1 MINLRILFCFV
12 LMALSTTLQAERFVV
27 ESEGTALKTAELP
40 YSVYEA
46 RAISNALQL
55 VLHTGAQSLDSF
67 SLVENGKVLF
77 DQISAQSNVQIAG
90 YRVLSTKD
98 HGDKVSAR
106 LKILLLPEN
115 QNETQIS
122 CRQPNNLD
130 LAFKWQGLSIK
141 KSMPFWVRFDELSL
155 THTIGAMMAANRKF
169 NFQENNSERS
179 TTSSGYSLYENENE
193 NTPKRS
199 IPNYLLTL
207 SLDLDVKTT
216 NVIQRKKVL
225 LVKAKSEL
233 FRKSK
238 ALNGTETKTEMEI
251 EKSGMFVGGSNSRRR
266 DLESI
271 QEAVFKL
278 AVESITQTLNHLE
291 CMNFT
296 GKIKLK
302 NGNLEIDYG
311 LQDGLSPDDIFSSI
325 QSGTQQYYF
334 TVKQMNNTS
343 TTLHAL
349 TQGKTGKSFDGL
361 NIKLLERY

>member
-1 MINLRILFCFV
+1 MDNLRILFCFV
-12 LMALSTTLQAERFVV
+12 LMALSTSLQAERFVV

-55 VLHTGAQSLDSF
+55 VLQTGAQSLDSF

-106 LKILLLPEN
+106 LEILLLPEN

-141 KSMPFWVRFDELSL
+141 KSLPFWVQFDELSL
-155 THTIGAMMAANRKF
+155 TQTIEAMMAANPKF
-169 NFQENNSERS
+169 NFQENNSDRS
-179 TTSSGYSLYENENE
+179 SASSSYSLYESG

-207 SLDLDVKTT
+207 SLDLDAKTT
-216 NVIQRKKVL
+216 HVIQRKKVL
-225 LVKAKSEL
+225 VVKAKSEL

-271 QEAVFKL
+271 QEAVFEL
-278 AVESITQTLNHLE
+278 AVGSITQTLHHLE
-291 CMNFT
+291 CMNFS

-302 NGNLEIDYG
+302 NENLEIDYG

-349 TQGKTGKSFDGL
+349 TQGKTGKYFDGL
-361 NIKLLERY
+361 SIKLLERY

>member
-1 MINLRILFCFV
+1 MLNNLQILFCFV
-12 LMALSTTLQAERFVV
+12 LIALSTTLRAERFVV

-106 LKILLLPEN
+106 LKVLLLPEN

-130 LAFKWQGLSIK
+130 LAFQWQGLSIK
-141 KSMPFWVRFDELSL
+141 KSMPFWVQFDELSL
-155 THTIGAMMAANRKF
+155 TQTIEAMMAANRKF
-169 NFQENNSERS
+169 NFQENNSDRS
-179 TTSSGYSLYENENE
+179 TTSSSYSLYENE

-207 SLDLDVKTT
+207 SLDLDVKTS

-271 QEAVFKL
+271 QEAVFQL
-278 AVESITQTLNHLE
+278 AVDSITQTLHHLE
-291 CMNFT
+291 CMNFS

-302 NGNLEIDYG
+302 NKNLEIDYG
-311 LQDGLSPDDIFSSI
+311 LQDGLSPDDIFSSV

-361 NIKLLERY
+361 SIKLLERY

>member
-1 MINLRILFCFV
+1 MLNNLQILFCFV
-12 LMALSTTLQAERFVV
+12 LIALSTTLRAERFVV

-106 LKILLLPEN
+106 LKVLLLPEN

-130 LAFKWQGLSIK
+130 LAFQWQGLSIK
-141 KSMPFWVRFDELSL
+141 KSMPFWVQFDELSL
-155 THTIGAMMAANRKF
+155 TQTIEAMMAANRKF
-169 NFQENNSERS
+169 NFQENNSDRS
-179 TTSSGYSLYENENE
+179 TTSSSYSLYENE

-207 SLDLDVKTT
+207 SLDLDVKTS

-238 ALNGTETKTEMEI
+238 ALNATETKTDMEI
-251 EKSGMFVGGSNSRRR
+251 EKSAMFVGGSNSRRR

-271 QEAVFKL
+271 QEAVFEL
-278 AVESITQTLNHLE
+278 AVESITKTLHQLE
-291 CMNFT
+291 CMNFS

-302 NGNLEIDYG
+302 NENLEIDYG

-361 NIKLLERY
+361 SIKLLDRY

>member
-1 MINLRILFCFV
+1 MLNNLQILFCFV
-12 LMALSTTLQAERFVV
+12 LIALSTTLRAERFVV

-106 LKILLLPEN
+106 LKVLLLPEN

-130 LAFKWQGLSIK
+130 LAFQWQGLSIK
-141 KSMPFWVRFDELSL
+141 KSMPFWVQFDELSL
-155 THTIGAMMAANRKF
+155 MQTIEAMIAANRKF
-169 NFQENNSERS
+169 NFQENNPNRP
-179 TTSSGYSLYENENE
+179 TTSSSYSLYENE

-216 NVIQRKKVL
+216 NVIQKKKVL

-238 ALNGTETKTEMEI
+238 ALNATETKTEMEI
-251 EKSGMFVGGSNSRRR
+251 EKSAMFVGGSNSRRR

-271 QEAVFKL
+271 QEAVFQL
-278 AVESITQTLNHLE
+278 AVDSITQTLHHLE
-291 CMNFT
+291 CMNFS

-302 NGNLEIDYG
+302 NENLEIDYG

-343 TTLHAL
+343 TILHAL

-361 NIKLLERY
+361 SIKLLERY

>member
-1 MINLRILFCFV
+1 
-12 LMALSTTLQAERFVV
+12 MALSTSLQAERFVV

-55 VLHTGAQSLDSF
+55 VLQTGAQSLDSF

-106 LKILLLPEN
+106 LEILLLPEN

-141 KSMPFWVRFDELSL
+141 KSLPFWVQFDELSL
-155 THTIGAMMAANRKF
+155 TQTIEAMMAANPKF
-169 NFQENNSERS
+169 NFQENNSDRS
-179 TTSSGYSLYENENE
+179 STSSSYSLYESG

-207 SLDLDVKTT
+207 SLDLDAKTT
-216 NVIQRKKVL
+216 HVIQRKKVL
-225 LVKAKSEL
+225 VVKAKSEL

-238 ALNGTETKTEMEI
+238 ALNGTETKTKMEI

-271 QEAVFKL
+271 QEAVFEL
-278 AVESITQTLNHLE
+278 AVGSITQTLHHLE
-291 CMNFT
+291 CMNFS

-302 NGNLEIDYG
+302 NENLEIDYG

-349 TQGKTGKSFDGL
+349 TQGKTGKYFDGL
-361 NIKLLERY
+361 SIKLLERY

>member
-1 MINLRILFCFV
+1 MDNLRILFCFV
-12 LMALSTTLQAERFVV
+12 LMALSTSLQAERFVV

-55 VLHTGAQSLDSF
+55 VLQTGAQSLDSF

-106 LKILLLPEN
+106 LEILLLPEN

-141 KSMPFWVRFDELSL
+141 KSLPFWVQFDELSL
-155 THTIGAMMAANRKF
+155 TQTIEAMMAANPKF
-169 NFQENNSERS
+169 NFQENNSDRS
-179 TTSSGYSLYENENE
+179 STSSSYSLYESG

-207 SLDLDVKTT
+207 SLDLDAKTT
-216 NVIQRKKVL
+216 HVIQRKKVL
-225 LVKAKSEL
+225 VVKAKSEL

-271 QEAVFKL
+271 QEAVFEL
-278 AVESITQTLNHLE
+278 AVGSITQTLHHLE
-291 CMNFT
+291 CMNFS

-302 NGNLEIDYG
+302 NENLEIDYG

-349 TQGKTGKSFDGL
+349 TQGKTGKYFDGL
-361 NIKLLERY
+361 SIKLLERY

>member
-1 MINLRILFCFV
+1 MDNLRILFCFV
-12 LMALSTTLQAERFVV
+12 LMALSTSLQAERFVV

-55 VLHTGAQSLDSF
+55 VLQTGAQSLDSF

-106 LKILLLPEN
+106 LEILLLPEN

-141 KSMPFWVRFDELSL
+141 KSLPFWVQFDELSL
-155 THTIGAMMAANRKF
+155 TQTIEAMMAANPKF
-169 NFQENNSERS
+169 NFQENNSDRS
-179 TTSSGYSLYENENE
+179 STSSSYSLYESG

-207 SLDLDVKTT
+207 SLDLDAKTT
-216 NVIQRKKVL
+216 HVIQRKKVL
-225 LVKAKSEL
+225 VVKAKSEL

-251 EKSGMFVGGSNSRRR
+251 EKSGMFVAGSNSRRQ

-271 QEAVFKL
+271 QEAVFEL
-278 AVESITQTLNHLE
+278 AVGSITQTLHHLE
-291 CMNFT
+291 CMNFS

-302 NGNLEIDYG
+302 NENLEIDYG

-349 TQGKTGKSFDGL
+349 TQGKTGKYFDGL
-361 NIKLLERY
+361 SIKLLERY

>member
-1 MINLRILFCFV
+1 
-12 LMALSTTLQAERFVV
+12 MAFSTTLQAERFVV

-141 KSMPFWVRFDELSL
+141 KSMPFWVQFDEQSL
-155 THTIGAMMAANRKF
+155 AQTIEAMMAANRKF
-169 NFQENNSERS
+169 NFQENNSDRS
-179 TTSSGYSLYENENE
+179 TTSSSYSLYENE

-251 EKSGMFVGGSNSRRR
+251 EKSGMFVGGSNSRRQ

-271 QEAVFKL
+271 QEAVFEL
-278 AVESITQTLNHLE
+278 AVESITKTLHHLE
-291 CMNFT
+291 
-296 GKIKLK
+296 
-302 NGNLEIDYG
+302 
-311 LQDGLSPDDIFSSI
+311 
-325 QSGTQQYYF
+325 
-334 TVKQMNNTS
+334 
-343 TTLHAL
+343 
-349 TQGKTGKSFDGL
+349 
-361 NIKLLERY
+361 

>member
-1 MINLRILFCFV
+1 MDNLRILFCFV
-12 LMALSTTLQAERFVV
+12 LMALSTSLQAERFVV

-55 VLHTGAQSLDSF
+55 VLQTGAQSLDSF

-77 DQISAQSNVQIAG
+77 DQISAQSNVEIAG

-98 HGDKVSAR
+98 HGDKVSAS
-106 LKILLLPEN
+106 LEILLLPEN

-141 KSMPFWVRFDELSL
+141 KSLPFWVQFDELSL
-155 THTIGAMMAANRKF
+155 TQTIEAMMAANPKF
-169 NFQENNSERS
+169 NFQENNSDRS
-179 TTSSGYSLYENENE
+179 STSSSYSLYESG

-207 SLDLDVKTT
+207 SLDLDAKTT
-216 NVIQRKKVL
+216 HVIQRKKVL
-225 LVKAKSEL
+225 VVKAKSEL

-271 QEAVFKL
+271 QEAVFEL
-278 AVESITQTLNHLE
+278 AVGSITQTLHHLE
-291 CMNFT
+291 CMNFS

-302 NGNLEIDYG
+302 NENLEIDYG

-349 TQGKTGKSFDGL
+349 TQGKTGKYFDGL
-361 NIKLLERY
+361 SIKLLERY

>member
-1 MINLRILFCFV
+1 
-12 LMALSTTLQAERFVV
+12 MALSTSLQAERFVV

-55 VLHTGAQSLDSF
+55 VLQTGAQSLDSF

-106 LKILLLPEN
+106 LEILLLPEN

-141 KSMPFWVRFDELSL
+141 KSMPFWVQFDELSL
-155 THTIGAMMAANRKF
+155 TQTIEAMMAANPKF
-169 NFQENNSERS
+169 NFQENNSDRS
-179 TTSSGYSLYENENE
+179 STSSSYSLYESG

-207 SLDLDVKTT
+207 SLDLDAKTT
-216 NVIQRKKVL
+216 HVIQRKKVL
-225 LVKAKSEL
+225 VVKAKSEL

-266 DLESI
+266 DLDSI

-278 AVESITQTLNHLE
+278 AVESITQTLHHLE
-291 CMNFT
+291 CMNFS

-302 NGNLEIDYG
+302 NKNLEIDYG
-311 LQDGLSPDDIFSSI
+311 LQDGLSPDDIFSSV

-349 TQGKTGKSFDGL
+349 TQGETGKYSGGGL
-361 NIKLLERY
+361 

>member
-1 MINLRILFCFV
+1 MDNLRILFCFV
-12 LMALSTTLQAERFVV
+12 LMALSTSLQAERFVV

-55 VLHTGAQSLDSF
+55 VLQTGAQSLDSF

-106 LKILLLPEN
+106 LEILLLPEN
-115 QNETQIS
+115 QNETQMS

-141 KSMPFWVRFDELSL
+141 KSLPFWVQFDELSL
-155 THTIGAMMAANRKF
+155 TQTIEAMMAANPKF
-169 NFQENNSERS
+169 NFQENNSDRS
-179 TTSSGYSLYENENE
+179 STSSSYSLYESG

-207 SLDLDVKTT
+207 SLDLDAKTT
-216 NVIQRKKVL
+216 HVIQRKKVL
-225 LVKAKSEL
+225 VVKAKSEL

-271 QEAVFKL
+271 QEAVFEL
-278 AVESITQTLNHLE
+278 AVGSITQTLHHLE
-291 CMNFT
+291 CMNFS

-302 NGNLEIDYG
+302 NENLEIDYG

>member
-1 MINLRILFCFV
+1 MDNLRILFCFV
-12 LMALSTTLQAERFVV
+12 LMALSTSLQAERFVV

-55 VLHTGAQSLDSF
+55 VLQTGAQSLDSF

-106 LKILLLPEN
+106 LEILLLPEN

-141 KSMPFWVRFDELSL
+141 KSLPFWVQFDELSL
-155 THTIGAMMAANRKF
+155 TQTIEAMMDANPKF
-169 NFQENNSERS
+169 NFQENNSDRS
-179 TTSSGYSLYENENE
+179 STSSSYSLYESG

-207 SLDLDVKTT
+207 SLDLDAKTT
-216 NVIQRKKVL
+216 HVIQRKKVL
-225 LVKAKSEL
+225 VVKAKSEL

-271 QEAVFKL
+271 QEAVFEL
-278 AVESITQTLNHLE
+278 AVGSITQTLHHLE
-291 CMNFT
+291 CMNFS

-302 NGNLEIDYG
+302 NENLEIDYG

-349 TQGKTGKSFDGL
+349 TQGKTGKYFDGL
-361 NIKLLERY
+361 SIKLLERY

>member
-1 MINLRILFCFV
+1 MNKLRILFCFV
-12 LMALSTTLQAERFVV
+12 LMALSTSLQAERFVV

-55 VLHTGAQSLDSF
+55 VLQTGAQSLDSF

-141 KSMPFWVRFDELSL
+141 KSLPFWVQFDEVSL
-155 THTIGAMMAANRKF
+155 TQTIEAMMAANPKF
-169 NFQENNSERS
+169 NFQENNSDRS
-179 TTSSGYSLYENENE
+179 SSSSSYSLYESG

-271 QEAVFKL
+271 QEAVFEL
-278 AVESITQTLNHLE
+278 AVGSITQTLHHLE
-291 CMNFT
+291 CMNFS
-296 GKIKLK
+296 GKIKLR
-302 NGNLEIDYG
+302 NENLEIDYG

>member
-1 MINLRILFCFV
+1 
-12 LMALSTTLQAERFVV
+12 MALSTSLQAERFVV

-55 VLHTGAQSLDSF
+55 VLQTGAQSLDSF

-130 LAFKWQGLSIK
+130 LAFKWQGLSTK
-141 KSMPFWVRFDELSL
+141 KSMPFWVQFDELSL
-155 THTIGAMMAANRKF
+155 THTIEAMMAANRKF

-179 TTSSGYSLYENENE
+179 TTSSGYSLYENE

-251 EKSGMFVGGSNSRRR
+251 EKSGMFVAGSNSRRR

-271 QEAVFKL
+271 QEAVFEL
-278 AVESITQTLNHLE
+278 AVGSITQTLHHLE
-291 CMNFT
+291 CMNFS

-302 NGNLEIDYG
+302 NENLEIDYG

-361 NIKLLERY
+361 SIKLLERY

>member
-1 MINLRILFCFV
+1 MDNLRILFCFV
-12 LMALSTTLQAERFVV
+12 LMALSTSLQAERFVV

-55 VLHTGAQSLDSF
+55 VLQTGAQSLDSF

-106 LKILLLPEN
+106 LEILLLPEN

-141 KSMPFWVRFDELSL
+141 KSLPFWVQFDELSL
-155 THTIGAMMAANRKF
+155 TQTIEAMMAANPKF
-169 NFQENNSERS
+169 NFQENNSDRS
-179 TTSSGYSLYENENE
+179 STSSSYSLYESG

-216 NVIQRKKVL
+216 HVIQRKKVL
-225 LVKAKSEL
+225 VVKAKSEL

-238 ALNGTETKTEMEI
+238 ALNGTETKTEIEI

-271 QEAVFKL
+271 QEAVFEL
-278 AVESITQTLNHLE
+278 AVGSITQTLHHLE
-291 CMNFT
+291 CMNFS

-302 NGNLEIDYG
+302 NENLEIDYG

-349 TQGKTGKSFDGL
+349 TQGKTGKYFDGL
-361 NIKLLERY
+361 SIKLLERY

>member
-1 MINLRILFCFV
+1 MMINLRILFCFV

-141 KSMPFWVRFDELSL
+141 KSMPFWVQFDELSL
-155 THTIGAMMAANRKF
+155 THTIEAMMAANRKF
-169 NFQENNSERS
+169 NFQENNSERF
-179 TTSSGYSLYENENE
+179 TTSSGYSLYENE

-271 QEAVFKL
+271 QEAVFEL
-278 AVESITQTLNHLE
+278 AVGSITQTLHHLE
-291 CMNFT
+291 CMNFS

-302 NGNLEIDYG
+302 NENLEIDYG

-361 NIKLLERY
+361 SIKLLERY

>member
-1 MINLRILFCFV
+1 MNNLRILFYFV
-12 LMALSTTLQAERFVV
+12 LMALSTSLQAERFVV

-55 VLHTGAQSLDSF
+55 VLQTGAQSLDSF

-141 KSMPFWVRFDELSL
+141 KSLPFWVQFDELSL
-155 THTIGAMMAANRKF
+155 TQTIEAMMAANPKF
-169 NFQENNSERS
+169 NFQENNSDRS
-179 TTSSGYSLYENENE
+179 STSSSYSLYENE

-216 NVIQRKKVL
+216 HVIQRKKVL
-225 LVKAKSEL
+225 VVKAKSEL

-271 QEAVFKL
+271 QEAVFEL
-278 AVESITQTLNHLE
+278 AVGSITQTLHHLE
-291 CMNFT
+291 CMNFS

-302 NGNLEIDYG
+302 NENLEIDYG

-361 NIKLLERY
+361 SIKLLERY

>member
-1 MINLRILFCFV
+1 MDNLRILFCFV
-12 LMALSTTLQAERFVV
+12 LMALSTSLQAERFVV

-55 VLHTGAQSLDSF
+55 VLQTGAQSLDSF

-141 KSMPFWVRFDELSL
+141 KSMPFWVQFDELSL
-155 THTIGAMMAANRKF
+155 THTIEAMMAANRKF

-179 TTSSGYSLYENENE
+179 TTSSGYSLYENE

-271 QEAVFKL
+271 QEAVFEL
-278 AVESITQTLNHLE
+278 ALGSITQTLHHLE
-291 CMNFT
+291 CMNFS

-302 NGNLEIDYG
+302 NENLEIDYG
-311 LQDGLSPDDIFSSI
+311 LQDGLSPGDIFSSI

-349 TQGKTGKSFDGL
+349 TQGKAGKYFDGL
-361 NIKLLERY
+361 IIKLLERY

>member
-130 LAFKWQGLSIK
+130 LAFKWQGLSTK
-141 KSMPFWVRFDELSL
+141 KSMPFWVQFDELSL
-155 THTIGAMMAANRKF
+155 THTIEAMMAANRKF

-179 TTSSGYSLYENENE
+179 TTSSGYSLYENE

-271 QEAVFKL
+271 QETVFQL
-278 AVESITQTLNHLE
+278 AVDSITQTLHHLE
-291 CMNFT
+291 CMNFS

-302 NGNLEIDYG
+302 NENLEIDYG
-311 LQDGLSPDDIFSSI
+311 LQDGLSPGDIFSSI

-361 NIKLLERY
+361 SIKLLERY

>member
-1 MINLRILFCFV
+1 MDNLRILFCFV
-12 LMALSTTLQAERFVV
+12 LMALSTSLQAERFVV

-55 VLHTGAQSLDSF
+55 VLQTGAQSLDSF

-106 LKILLLPEN
+106 LEILLLPEN

-141 KSMPFWVRFDELSL
+141 KSLPFWVQFDELSL
-155 THTIGAMMAANRKF
+155 TQTIEAMMAANPKF
-169 NFQENNSERS
+169 NFQENNSGRS
-179 TTSSGYSLYENENE
+179 STSSSYSLYESG

-207 SLDLDVKTT
+207 SLDLDAKTT
-216 NVIQRKKVL
+216 HVIQRKKVL
-225 LVKAKSEL
+225 VVKAKSEL

-271 QEAVFKL
+271 QEAVFEL
-278 AVESITQTLNHLE
+278 AVGSITQTLHHLE
-291 CMNFT
+291 CMNFS

-302 NGNLEIDYG
+302 NENLEIDYG

-349 TQGKTGKSFDGL
+349 TQGKTGKYFDGL
-361 NIKLLERY
+361 SIKLLERY

>member
-1 MINLRILFCFV
+1 MMINLRILFYFV

-106 LKILLLPEN
+106 LKVLLLPEN

-141 KSMPFWVRFDELSL
+141 KSMPFWVQFNELSL
-155 THTIGAMMAANRKF
+155 TQTIEAMMAASRKF
-169 NFQENNSERS
+169 NFQENNSDRS
-179 TTSSGYSLYENENE
+179 TNSSSYSLYENEN
-193 NTPKRS
+193 TTKRS
-199 IPNYLLTL
+199 VPNYLLTL

-225 LVKAKSEL
+225 SVKAKSEL

-251 EKSGMFVGGSNSRRR
+251 EKSGIFVGGSNSRRR

-271 QEAVFKL
+271 QEAVFEL
-278 AVESITQTLNHLE
+278 AVESITQTLHHLE
-291 CMNFT
+291 CMHFS

-302 NGNLEIDYG
+302 NENLEIDYG

-361 NIKLLERY
+361 SIRLLERH

>member
-1 MINLRILFCFV
+1 
-12 LMALSTTLQAERFVV
+12 MALTTTLHAERFVV
-27 ESEGTALKTAELP
+27 ESEGTARKTAELP

-46 RAISNALQL
+46 RAISKALHS
-55 VLHTGAQSLDSF
+55 VLQTGAQSLDSF
-67 SLVENGKVLF
+67 SVVENGKVLF

-90 YRVLSTKD
+90 YRVLSTTD

-106 LKILLLPEN
+106 LEILLLPTD

-130 LAFKWQGLSIK
+130 LVFEWQGFYEK
-141 KSMPFWVRFDELSL
+141 KSLPFWVKFDELSL
-155 THTIGAMMAANRKF
+155 TQTIEAIMATDSKF
-169 NFQENNSERS
+169 NLQKNNSDHF
-179 TTSSGYSLYENENE
+179 TTSSSYSLYETE

-238 ALNGTETKTEMEI
+238 ALNGTETKTEIEL

-278 AVESITQTLNHLE
+278 AVESISQTLHHLE
-291 CMNFT
+291 CMDFS
-296 GKIKLK
+296 GEIKLK
-302 NGNLEIDYG
+302 NENLEIDYG

-325 QSGTQQYYF
+325 LSGTQQYYF

-349 TQGKTGKSFDGL
+349 TQGKIGKSFDGL
-361 NIKLLERY
+361 SIKLLERY

>member
-1 MINLRILFCFV
+1 MLNNLQILFCFV
-12 LMALSTTLQAERFVV
+12 LIALSTTLRAERFVV
-27 ESEGTALKTAELP
+27 ESEGTALKTAELL

-106 LKILLLPEN
+106 LKVLLLPEN

-130 LAFKWQGLSIK
+130 LAFQWQGLSIK
-141 KSMPFWVRFDELSL
+141 KSMPFWVQFDELSL
-155 THTIGAMMAANRKF
+155 TQTIEAMMAANRKF
-169 NFQENNSERS
+169 NFQENNSDRS
-179 TTSSGYSLYENENE
+179 TTSSSYSLYENE

-266 DLESI
+266 DLDSI

-278 AVESITQTLNHLE
+278 AVESITQTLHHLE
-291 CMNFT
+291 CMNFS

-302 NGNLEIDYG
+302 NKNLEIDYG

-325 QSGTQQYYF
+325 LSGTQQYYF

-349 TQGKTGKSFDGL
+349 TQGKIGKSFDGL
-361 NIKLLERY
+361 SIKLLERY

>member
-1 MINLRILFCFV
+1 MDNLRILFCFV
-12 LMALSTTLQAERFVV
+12 LMALSTSLQAERFVV

-55 VLHTGAQSLDSF
+55 VLQTGAQSLDSF

-141 KSMPFWVRFDELSL
+141 KSMPFWVQFDELSL
-155 THTIGAMMAANRKF
+155 THTIEAMMAANRKF
-169 NFQENNSERS
+169 NFQESNSDRS
-179 TTSSGYSLYENENE
+179 TTSSGYSLYENE

-271 QEAVFKL
+271 QEAVFEL
-278 AVESITQTLNHLE
+278 AVGSITQTLHHLE
-291 CMNFT
+291 CMNFS

-302 NGNLEIDYG
+302 NENLEIDYG

-361 NIKLLERY
+361 SIKLLERY

>member
-1 MINLRILFCFV
+1 MDNLRILFCFV
-12 LMALSTTLQAERFVV
+12 LMALSTSLQAERFVV

-55 VLHTGAQSLDSF
+55 VLQTGAQSLDSF

-106 LKILLLPEN
+106 LEILLLPEN

-141 KSMPFWVRFDELSL
+141 KSLPFWVQFDELSL
-155 THTIGAMMAANRKF
+155 TQTIEAMMAANPKF
-169 NFQENNSERS
+169 NFQENNSDRS
-179 TTSSGYSLYENENE
+179 STSSSYSLYESG

-207 SLDLDVKTT
+207 SLDLDAKTT
-216 NVIQRKKVL
+216 HVIQRKKVL
-225 LVKAKSEL
+225 VVKAKSEL

-251 EKSGMFVGGSNSRRR
+251 EKSGMFVAGSNSRRQ

-271 QEAVFKL
+271 QEAVFEL
-278 AVESITQTLNHLE
+278 AVGSITQTLHHLE
-291 CMNFT
+291 CMNFS

-302 NGNLEIDYG
+302 NKNLEIDYG

-349 TQGKTGKSFDGL
+349 TQGKTGKYFDGL
-361 NIKLLERY
+361 SIKLLERY

>member
-179 TTSSGYSLYENENE
+179 TTSSGYSLYENEN
-193 NTPKRS
+193 TPKRS

>member
-1 MINLRILFCFV
+1 MLNNLQILFCFV
-12 LMALSTTLQAERFVV
+12 LIALSTTLRAERFVV

-130 LAFKWQGLSIK
+130 LAFQWQGLSIK
-141 KSMPFWVRFDELSL
+141 KSMPFWVQFDELSL
-155 THTIGAMMAANRKF
+155 TQTIEAMMAANRKF
-169 NFQENNSERS
+169 NCQENNSDRS
-179 TTSSGYSLYENENE
+179 TTSSSYSLYEIE

-238 ALNGTETKTEMEI
+238 AFNATETKTDMEI
-251 EKSGMFVGGSNSRRR
+251 EKSAMFVGGSNSRRR

-271 QEAVFKL
+271 QEAVFEL
-278 AVESITQTLNHLE
+278 AVESITKTLHQLE
-291 CMNFT
+291 CMNFS

-302 NGNLEIDYG
+302 NENLEIDYG

-343 TTLHAL
+343 TILHAL

-361 NIKLLERY
+361 SIKLLERY

>member
-1 MINLRILFCFV
+1 MDNLRILFCFV
-12 LMALSTTLQAERFVV
+12 LMALSTSLQAERFVV

-55 VLHTGAQSLDSF
+55 VLQTGAQSLDSF

-106 LKILLLPEN
+106 LEILLLPEN

-141 KSMPFWVRFDELSL
+141 KSLPFWVQFDELSL
-155 THTIGAMMAANRKF
+155 TQTIEAMMAANPKF
-169 NFQENNSERS
+169 NFQENNSDRS
-179 TTSSGYSLYENENE
+179 STSSSYSLYESG

-207 SLDLDVKTT
+207 SLDLDAKTT
-216 NVIQRKKVL
+216 HVIQRKKVL
-225 LVKAKSEL
+225 VVKAKSEL

-251 EKSGMFVGGSNSRRR
+251 EKSGMFVAGSNSRRR

-271 QEAVFKL
+271 QEAVFEL
-278 AVESITQTLNHLE
+278 AVGSITQTLHHLE
-291 CMNFT
+291 CMNFS

-302 NGNLEIDYG
+302 NENLEIDYG

-349 TQGKTGKSFDGL
+349 TQGKTGKYFDGL
-361 NIKLLERY
+361 SIKLLERY

>member
-1 MINLRILFCFV
+1 
-12 LMALSTTLQAERFVV
+12 MALSTSLQAERFVV

-55 VLHTGAQSLDSF
+55 VLQTGAQSLDSF

-106 LKILLLPEN
+106 LEILLLPEN

-141 KSMPFWVRFDELSL
+141 KSLPFWVQFDELSL
-155 THTIGAMMAANRKF
+155 TQTIEAMMAANPKF
-169 NFQENNSERS
+169 NFQENNSDRS
-179 TTSSGYSLYENENE
+179 STSSSYSLYESG

-207 SLDLDVKTT
+207 SLDLDAKTT
-216 NVIQRKKVL
+216 HVIQRKKVL
-225 LVKAKSEL
+225 VVKAKSEL

-251 EKSGMFVGGSNSRRR
+251 EKSGMFVAGSNSRRQ

-271 QEAVFKL
+271 QEAVFEL
-278 AVESITQTLNHLE
+278 AVGSITQTLHHLE
-291 CMNFT
+291 CMNFS

-302 NGNLEIDYG
+302 NENLEIDYG

-349 TQGKTGKSFDGL
+349 TQGKTGKYFDGL
-361 NIKLLERY
+361 SIKLLERY

>member
-1 MINLRILFCFV
+1 MVNLRILFCFV

-130 LAFKWQGLSIK
+130 LAFKWQGLSTK
-141 KSMPFWVRFDELSL
+141 KSMPFWVQFDELSL
-155 THTIGAMMAANRKF
+155 THTIEAMMAANRKF

-179 TTSSGYSLYENENE
+179 TTSSGYSLYENE

-271 QEAVFKL
+271 QEAVFQL
-278 AVESITQTLNHLE
+278 AVDSITQTLHHLE
-291 CMNFT
+291 CMNFS

-302 NGNLEIDYG
+302 NENLEIDYG

-361 NIKLLERY
+361 SIKLLERY

>member
-1 MINLRILFCFV
+1 MLNNLQILFCFV
-12 LMALSTTLQAERFVV
+12 LIALSTTLRAERFVV

-106 LKILLLPEN
+106 LKVLLLPEN

-130 LAFKWQGLSIK
+130 LAFQWQGLSIK
-141 KSMPFWVRFDELSL
+141 KSMPFWVQFDELSL
-155 THTIGAMMAANRKF
+155 TQTIEAMMAANRKF
-169 NFQENNSERS
+169 NFQENNSDRS
-179 TTSSGYSLYENENE
+179 TTSSSYSLYEIE

-233 FRKSK
+233 FRKAK

-266 DLESI
+266 DLDSI
-271 QEAVFKL
+271 QDAVFKL
-278 AVESITQTLNHLE
+278 AVESITQTLHHLE
-291 CMNFT
+291 CINFS

-302 NGNLEIDYG
+302 NKNLEIDYG
-311 LQDGLSPDDIFSSI
+311 LQDGLSPDDIFSSV

-361 NIKLLERY
+361 SIKLLERY

>member
-1 MINLRILFCFV
+1 MDNLRILFCFV
-12 LMALSTTLQAERFVV
+12 LMALSTSLQAERFVV

-55 VLHTGAQSLDSF
+55 VLQTGAQSLDSF

-106 LKILLLPEN
+106 LEILLLPEN

-141 KSMPFWVRFDELSL
+141 KSLPFWVQFDELSL
-155 THTIGAMMAANRKF
+155 TQTIEAMMAANPKF
-169 NFQENNSERS
+169 NFQENNSDRS
-179 TTSSGYSLYENENE
+179 STSSSYSLYESG

-207 SLDLDVKTT
+207 SLDLDAKTT
-216 NVIQRKKVL
+216 HVIQRKKVL
-225 LVKAKSEL
+225 VVKAKSEL

-266 DLESI
+266 DLDSI

-278 AVESITQTLNHLE
+278 AVESITQTLHHLE
-291 CMNFT
+291 CMNFS

-302 NGNLEIDYG
+302 NKNLEIDYG
-311 LQDGLSPDDIFSSI
+311 LQDGLSPDDIFSSL
-325 QSGTQQYYF
+325 QSGTKQYYF

-349 TQGKTGKSFDGL
+349 TQGKTGKYFDGL
-361 NIKLLERY
+361 SIKLLERY

>member
-1 MINLRILFCFV
+1 MKNLPILFCFV
-12 LMALSTTLQAERFVV
+12 LMALSTSAHAERFVV

-55 VLHTGAQSLDSF
+55 VLQTGAQSLDSF

-106 LKILLLPEN
+106 LEILLLPEN

-141 KSMPFWVRFDELSL
+141 KSLPFWVQFDELSL
-155 THTIGAMMAANRKF
+155 TQTIEAMMAANPKF
-169 NFQENNSERS
+169 NFQENNSDRS
-179 TTSSGYSLYENENE
+179 STSSSYSLYESG

-225 LVKAKSEL
+225 VVKAKSEL

-271 QEAVFKL
+271 QEAVFEL
-278 AVESITQTLNHLE
+278 AVGSITQTLHHLE
-291 CMNFT
+291 CMNFS

-302 NGNLEIDYG
+302 NENLEIDYG

>member
-1 MINLRILFCFV
+1 
-12 LMALSTTLQAERFVV
+12 MALSTTLQAERFVV

-141 KSMPFWVRFDELSL
+141 KSMPFWVQFDELSL
-155 THTIGAMMAANRKF
+155 THTIEAMMAANRKF
-169 NFQENNSERS
+169 NFQESNSDRS
-179 TTSSGYSLYENENE
+179 TTSSGYSLYENE

-271 QEAVFKL
+271 QEAVFEL
-278 AVESITQTLNHLE
+278 AVESITQTLHHLE
-291 CMNFT
+291 CMNFS

-302 NGNLEIDYG
+302 NKNLEIDYG
-311 LQDGLSPDDIFSSI
+311 LQDGLSPDDIFSSV

-349 TQGKTGKSFDGL
+349 TQGKAGKSFDGL
-361 NIKLLERY
+361 SIKLLERY

>member
-1 MINLRILFCFV
+1 MNNLRILFYFV
-12 LMALSTTLQAERFVV
+12 LMALSTSLQAERFVV

-55 VLHTGAQSLDSF
+55 VLQTGAQSLDSF

-106 LKILLLPEN
+106 LEILLLPEN

-141 KSMPFWVRFDELSL
+141 KSLPFWVQFDELSL
-155 THTIGAMMAANRKF
+155 TQTIEAMMAANPKF
-169 NFQENNSERS
+169 NFQENNSDRS
-179 TTSSGYSLYENENE
+179 STSSSYSLYESG
-193 NTPKRS
+193 NTPKKS

-207 SLDLDVKTT
+207 SLDLDAKTT
-216 NVIQRKKVL
+216 HVIQRKKVL
-225 LVKAKSEL
+225 VVKAKSEL

-251 EKSGMFVGGSNSRRR
+251 EKSGMFVAGSNSRRR

-271 QEAVFKL
+271 QEAVFEL
-278 AVESITQTLNHLE
+278 AVGSITQTLHHLE
-291 CMNFT
+291 CMNFS

-302 NGNLEIDYG
+302 NENLEIDYG

-334 TVKQMNNTS
+334 NVKQMNNTS

-349 TQGKTGKSFDGL
+349 TQGKTGNYFDGL
-361 NIKLLERY
+361 SIKLLERY

>member
-1 MINLRILFCFV
+1 MDNLRILFCFV
-12 LMALSTTLQAERFVV
+12 LMALSTSLQAERFVV

-55 VLHTGAQSLDSF
+55 VLQTGAQSLDSF

-106 LKILLLPEN
+106 LEILLLPEN

-141 KSMPFWVRFDELSL
+141 KSLPFWVQFDELSL
-155 THTIGAMMAANRKF
+155 TQTIEAMMAANPKF
-169 NFQENNSERS
+169 NFQENNSDRS
-179 TTSSGYSLYENENE
+179 STSSSYSLYESG

-207 SLDLDVKTT
+207 SLDLDAKTT
-216 NVIQRKKVL
+216 HVIQRKKVL
-225 LVKAKSEL
+225 VVKAKSEL

-251 EKSGMFVGGSNSRRR
+251 EKSGMFVAGSNSRRR

-271 QEAVFKL
+271 QEAVFEL
-278 AVESITQTLNHLE
+278 AVGSITQTLHHLE
-291 CMNFT
+291 CMNFS

-302 NGNLEIDYG
+302 NENLEIDYG
-311 LQDGLSPDDIFSSI
+311 LQDGLSPDDIFSSV

-349 TQGKTGKSFDGL
+349 TQGKTGKYFDGL
-361 NIKLLERY
+361 SIKLLERY

>member
-1 MINLRILFCFV
+1 MDNLRILFCFV
-12 LMALSTTLQAERFVV
+12 LMALSTSLQAERFVV

-55 VLHTGAQSLDSF
+55 VLQTGAQSLDSF

-106 LKILLLPEN
+106 LEILLLPEN

-130 LAFKWQGLSIK
+130 LAFQWQGLSIK
-141 KSMPFWVRFDELSL
+141 KSMPFWVQFDELSL
-155 THTIGAMMAANRKF
+155 TQTIEAMMAANPKF
-169 NFQENNSERS
+169 NFQENNSDRS
-179 TTSSGYSLYENENE
+179 STSSSYSLYESG

-216 NVIQRKKVL
+216 HLIQRKKVL
-225 LVKAKSEL
+225 VVKAKSEL

-302 NGNLEIDYG
+302 NGTLEIDYG

-349 TQGKTGKSFDGL
+349 TQGKAGKSFDGL
-361 NIKLLERY
+361 SIKLLERY